1 MGRPIIVLAAGVAL
15 LGLGST
21 GCSLSS
27 AEKKYKD
34 VVGGSE
40 QSDTR
45 VELNTA
51 SRKRLAALPG
61 LTTTDA
67 DRIIASRPYGN
78 RQDLIRKRVL
88 TEQQFEKIKDSVYVE
103 HAKQ

>member
-1 MGRPIIVLAAGVAL
+1 MRRPTVVLAAGVVL
-15 LGLGST
+15 VGLWST

-34 VVGGSE
+34 VVGGS
-40 QSDTR
+40 QKDDTR

-51 SRKRLAALPG
+51 TRKRLAALPG
-61 LTTTDA
+61 LTTVDA
-67 DRIIASRPYGN
+67 DKIIASRPYAN

-88 TEQQFEKIKDSVYVE
+88 TEAQFEKIKDSVYVE
-103 HAKQ
+103 HTKN